1 MGADLYIKKMNPEIT
16 GLEVSNRAVNNG
28 YFRDPYNSCG
38 MFFLLSKN
46 TGLDFSWW
54 VISRRKELF
63 NKKGDMTIKGAKTL
77 LSEVEQAKSKLDTN
91 NLKDFEY
98 IKMDAK
104 GDGIY
109 ISSEMVDQEFFLEH
123 IDLFIQFLNLA
134 IKSKSTIEWSV

>member
-1 MGADLYIKKMNPEIT
+1 
-16 GLEVSNRAVNNG
+16 
-28 YFRDPYNSCG
+28 
-38 MFFLLSKN
+38 
-46 TGLDFSWW
+46 
-54 VISRRKELF
+54 
-63 NKKGDMTIKGAKTL
+63 MTIKGAKTL